1 MSRIAYVNGRYLPHR
16 SASVSIDDRGYQFA
30 DGIYEVCEVA
40 GGCLIDPARH
50 LDRLDRSL
58 AELRIPAPMN
68 RAGLMVL
75 MREIARRNRVR
86 DGIVYLQVSRGVA
99 PRDHGFP
106 AHPVRPALVATA
118 HAIDPAAGAARA
130 ARGVAV
136 ISLPDERWARV
147 DIKTTGLTA
156 NVLAKQ
162 AARDAGAHEA
172 FLVDRDGFVTEGA
185 STNVWIVTADGALVT
200 RPAERGILRGIT
212 RTTLMDVA
220 AALQIRVIERP
231 FTVAEAQAAAEVF
244 LSSAS
249 QHAMPVVSVDGV
261 AIGDGRPGPVTRRLR
276 ETFRDVAE
284 RVPV

>member
-16 SASVSIDDRGYQFA
+16 AASVSIDDRGYQFA

-40 GGCLIDPARH
+40 GGCLIDPSRH

-58 AELRIPAPMN
+58 AELRIAAPMG
-68 RAGLMVL
+68 RAGLMLL
-75 MREIARRNRVR
+75 MREIARRNHVR
-86 DGIVYLQVSRGVA
+86 DGLVYLQVSRGVA

-106 AHPVRPALVATA
+106 VPAVKPALVATA
-118 HAIDPAAGAARA
+118 HAIDPGVGEARA

-147 DIKTTGLTA
+147 DIKTTSLTG

-220 AALQIRVIERP
+220 AGLQIRVIERP
-231 FTVAEAQAAAEVF
+231 FTIAEAQGAAEAF
-244 LSSAS
+244 LSSAT
-249 QHAMPVVSVDGV
+249 QHAMPVVSIDGV
-261 AIGDGRPGPVTRRLR
+261 AVGDGRPGPVARRLR
-276 ETFRDVAE
+276 ATFREFAEQVA
-284 RVPV
+284 V

>member
-16 SASVSIDDRGYQFA
+16 AASVSIDDRGYQFA

-40 GGCLIDPARH
+40 GGCLIDPTRH

-58 AELRIPAPMN
+58 AELRIAAPMG
-68 RAGLMVL
+68 RAGFLLL
-75 MREIARRNRVR
+75 MREIARRNHVR
-86 DGIVYLQVSRGVA
+86 DGLVYLQVSRGVA

-106 AHPVRPALVATA
+106 VPPVKPALVATA
-118 HAIDPAAGAARA
+118 HAIDPAVGEARA

-147 DIKTTGLTA
+147 DIKTTSLTG

-220 AALQIRVIERP
+220 AGLQIRVIERP
-231 FTVAEAQAAAEVF
+231 FTIAEAQGAAEAF
-244 LSSAS
+244 LSSAT
-249 QHAMPVVSVDGV
+249 QHAMPVVSIDGV
-261 AIGDGRPGPVTRRLR
+261 AVGDGRPGPVARRLR
-276 ETFRDVAE
+276 ATFREFAEQVA
-284 RVPV
+284 V